1 MTAINA
7 IADVLPEKPE
17 FLLNN
22 AEPGWAAAAEA
33 MPAEDLLASAFNE
46 WGRGLVLCTAL
57 QSEGVVLLD
66 MCRRI
71 FPALRVYTVDT
82 GRLPEETHAFMA
94 ELNRHFDIR
103 IEVLAP
109 QPGELAWLAREHG
122 VNAFRDSR
130 AERHLCCQVRKV
142 HPMRA
147 LLSGQNGGAAPRAWI
162 TGVRRDQSPARA
174 HTPRLGSDSHV
185 SSVWKLAPLAGW
197 THAQVEDYT
206 LRHRLPRHPLY
217 AQGYA
222 SLGCA
227 PCTRALRPGENERA
241 GRWWW
246 ETGENKEC
254 GLHYT
259 PDGLLLPHG
268 AALRVLD

>member
-1 MTAINA
+1 MNA
-7 IADVLPEKPE
+7 ITDLLPEVPD
-17 FLLNN
+17 LLLHN

-33 MPAEDLLASAFNE
+33 MPAEALLAAAFHE

-57 QSEGVVLLD
+57 QSEGIVLLD

-71 FPALRVYTVDT
+71 FPELRVYTVDT

-94 ELNRHFDIR
+94 ELNRHFNLR

-109 QPGELAWLAREHG
+109 QPEELARLAREHG

-130 AERHLCCQVRKV
+130 AERHLCCQIRKV

-147 LLSGQNGGAAPRAWI
+147 LLSGRKGGGPQAWI
-162 TGVRRDQSPARA
+162 TGVRRAQSPARA
-174 HTPRLGSDSHV
+174 RTPKLGIDSHV
-185 SSVWKLAPLAGW
+185 PRVWKLAPLADW
-197 THAQVEDYT
+197 THAQVEEYT
-206 LRHRLPRHPLY
+206 RRHRLPRHPLY

-246 ETGENKEC
+246 EGGENKEC

-259 PDGLLLPHG
+259 PDGRILPAR
-268 AALRVLD
+268 AAELRILE